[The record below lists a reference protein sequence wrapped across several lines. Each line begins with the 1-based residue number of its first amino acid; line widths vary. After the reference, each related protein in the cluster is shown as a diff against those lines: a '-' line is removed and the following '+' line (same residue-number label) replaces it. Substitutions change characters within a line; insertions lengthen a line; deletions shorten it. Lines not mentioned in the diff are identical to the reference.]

1 MAEIDTKERLLDTAE
16 RLFAERG
23 VKETSVREIT
33 KEAGSNLASVNYH
46 FSSKYGLIRA
56 VIARRIEPLNMR
68 RFELLDTYEAEAGD
82 TPLPIERILYA
93 LIAPSI
99 EMYLENPNFL
109 RLAGRMISDPDKDL
123 HRIFASQLDQVFLRV
138 RDLLMPALPNLPES
152 ELLWRMHFTIG
163 AMIHTWTNHS
173 DLELR
178 SGGIC
183 KITDIREMVG
193 RLINFCEA
201 GLKAEVPDVIK

>member
-1 MAEIDTKERLLDTAE
+1 MTEIDTKERLLDTAE

-23 VKETSVREIT
+23 VKEASVREIT

-68 RFELLDTYEAEAGD
+68 RFELLDTYEAV
-82 TPLPIERILYA
+82 
-93 LIAPSI
+93 
-99 EMYLENPNFL
+99 
-109 RLAGRMISDPDKDL
+109 ISDPDKDL

-138 RDLLMPALPNLPES
+138 RDLLIPALPNLPES